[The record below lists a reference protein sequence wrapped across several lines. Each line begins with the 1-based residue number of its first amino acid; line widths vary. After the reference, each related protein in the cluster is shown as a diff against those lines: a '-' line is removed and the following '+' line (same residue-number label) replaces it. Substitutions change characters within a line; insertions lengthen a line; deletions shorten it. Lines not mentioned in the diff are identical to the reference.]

1 LRGASVPA
9 AIDVL
14 ECLVGPALDL
24 VGAMRL
30 DFRNLFDR
38 NVQDIANRRSAFG
51 SIVVTAAEGSDA
63 WVRAFMG
70 RVVLAP
76 LALGLPR

>member
-1 LRGASVPA
+1 
-9 AIDVL
+9 
-14 ECLVGPALDL
+14 
-24 VGAMRL
+24 MRL